1 MKKRRI
7 WIGIIILVLIPIL
20 VPLITL
26 PHANAEILR
35 SLETGLGRKITAD
48 AVHFQL
54 FPLPGVELD
63 NVQLAD
69 DPAFGLEDMVMA
81 NSATANISL
90 WNLLRGR
97 LVFSHIHLQSPSIN
111 LVRNPAGR
119 WNIAALLES
128 TGRPRTGPAH
138 SPSIR
143 FPYLDWSDA
152 RVNFKFDQTK
162 THFYLDQVKGSL
174 ARESSDWRLHLSF
187 VPARSDLN
195 LSNTGVVT
203 LDGRWQTHGASLM
216 QAPFDVV
223 LHLRDSY
230 LAGSS
235 ALLVGHDAGVHGIL
249 SAALQL
255 AGTGRQFSISG
266 TVSAQGLRRWDLLP
280 TSATITAAVAARYTP
295 AQDLLT
301 IEHIGD
307 PGWQHVQVSGS
318 VRHVFS
324 GREADLSLQLH
335 KLPAAS
341 LLPVLLALKANLP
354 SSLTLRGT
362 VDGAAHLTWA
372 ADQAVPEGRA
382 RLSSQALGLSDGA
395 ARLTLGPAAL
405 LWNGHQLDAPAI
417 HATFE
422 RQGAAAAH
430 LRLSGRLDP
439 RGFSF
444 ALTSPALNASGMR
457 ALTHLLG
464 LPSPWPPRLS
474 GVARLDLRLAAPWPQ
489 FRQSA
494 WSGEANFAHARL
506 QLPGTSGLGLQPLAL
521 RLGAGGLQQARFGL
535 ASQPIHGTITWDAD
549 GGMRF
554 ALSGR
559 KVQDHALWSLLHFS
573 RGDLMQRVFG
583 TVLGGDAATPAWLS
597 QLHARGSVQLQQ
609 LDWNGIPADVQL
621 HIDASPGTWRAPE
634 LKIHLGQGLFA
645 GHGRLLRGNFDISG
659 SVPSYDPLHLAPLL
673 QKTPY
678 AGALTG
684 LLSGSLVL
692 TRPLFGGN
700 LQHLDAAGNFQIRS
714 GALAT
719 SDGAWRFQTCRGHYH
734 LRQGEAAFTD
744 VVCSARGLRFTGSGS
759 ARFASGGGLAYTLTL
774 HHGSRTLP
782 LYSPGSTPAGAL
794 PAGRY

>member
-1 MKKRRI
+1 MKKRQI

-35 SLETGLGRKITAD
+35 SLETSLGRKITAD
-48 AVHFQL
+48 GVHFQL

-69 DPAFGLEDMVMA
+69 DPAYGLEDMVMA
-81 NSATANISL
+81 GSATANISL
-90 WNLLRGR
+90 WNLMRGR

-128 TGRPRTGPAH
+128 TGRPRTGP
-138 SPSIR
+138 SPRPSVR

-203 LDGRWQTHGASLM
+203 LDGRWQTRGASLM

-249 SAALQL
+249 SAVLHL

-266 TVSAQGLRRWDLLP
+266 TVTAQGLRRWDLLP
-280 TSATITAAVAARYTP
+280 TSAAITAAVAARYTP
-295 AQDLLT
+295 SQDRLT

-307 PGWQHVQVSGS
+307 PGWQHVQLSGS
-318 VRHVFS
+318 VQHVFS
-324 GREADLSLQLH
+324 GRRTDLSLQLH
-335 KLPAAS
+335 KLPAGA
-341 LLPVLLALKANLP
+341 LLPVMLALKANLP
-354 SSLTLRGT
+354 SNLALTGT
-362 VDGAAHLTWA
+362 VDGAAHLTWV
-372 ADQAVPEGRA
+372 ADEAVPEGHA
-382 RLSSQALGLSDGA
+382 RITSGGLKFADSAASLAL
-395 ARLTLGPAAL
+395 PAAVL
-405 LWNGHQLDAPAI
+405 LWNGHQLTVPVT

-422 RQGAAAAH
+422 RQGAGAAH
-430 LRLSGRLDP
+430 LRLSGKLDP

-444 ALTSPALNASGMR
+444 TLSTPSLDATGTA

-464 LPSPWPPRLS
+464 LPSPWPQRLS
-474 GVARLDLRLAAPWPQ
+474 GVARLDLRLAAAWPQ
-489 FRQSA
+489 FREVA
-494 WSGEANFAHARL
+494 WSGEANFVRAGL
-506 QLPGTSGLGLQPLAL
+506 QLPGTSGLELQPLAL
-521 RLGAGGLQQARFGL
+521 RLGAGGPQQARFGL
-535 ASQPIHGTITWDAD
+535 ASQPVHGSITWESG

-554 ALSGR
+554 SLTGR
-559 KVQDHALWSLLHFS
+559 NLQDHAVWSLLHFS
-573 RGDLMQRVFG
+573 RGDLVQRVFG

-597 QLHARGSVQLQQ
+597 QLHASGSVRFQQ
-609 LDWNGIPADVQL
+609 LDWNGIAADVQL
-621 HIDASPGTWRAPE
+621 QVAASPGAWHAPE
-634 LKIHLGQGLFA
+634 LKIHLAQGLFA
-645 GHGRLLRGNFDISG
+645 GHGRLLRGNFEITG
-659 SVPSYDPLHLAPLL
+659 AVPSREPVRLAPLL
-673 QKTPY
+673 EKTPY
-678 AGALTG
+678 AGVLSG
-684 LLSGSLVL
+684 VLSGSLAL
-692 TRPLFGGN
+692 TRPMFGGN
-700 LQHLDAAGNFQIRS
+700 LQHLEAAGSFRIRN

-719 SDGAWRFQTCRGHYH
+719 SDGAWRFQSCRGEYH
-734 LRQGEAAFTD
+734 LNRGQAALTD
-744 VVCSARGLRFTGSGS
+744 VDCAAHGLRFTGSGTAQFDS
-759 ARFASGGGLAYTLTL
+759 DGALTYTVNLR
-774 HHGSRTLP
+774 HGSRALR
-782 LYSPGSTPAGAL
+782 LVSPTGH
-794 PAGRY
+794 

>member
-1 MKKRRI
+1 MKKRQI

-35 SLETGLGRKITAD
+35 SLETGLGRRITAD

-81 NSATANISL
+81 GSATANISL

-111 LVRNPAGR
+111 LVRNSAGH
-119 WNIAALLES
+119 WNIAVLLES
-128 TGRPRTGPAH
+128 TGRPRTGPSH
-138 SPSIR
+138 LPSVR

-174 ARESSDWRLHLSF
+174 ARERSDWRLHLSF

-203 LDGRWQTHGASLM
+203 LDGRWQTRGARLT
-216 QAPFDVV
+216 QAPFDVA

-235 ALLVGHDAGVHGIL
+235 ALLVGHDAGVHGIV

-255 AGTGRQFSISG
+255 AGTGRRFSISG

-280 TSATITAAVAARYTP
+280 TSATITAAVAASYTP
-295 AQDLLT
+295 SQDRLT

-307 PGWQHVQVSGS
+307 PGWQHVQLSGS

-324 GREADLSLQLH
+324 GRETDLSLQLH
-335 KLPAAS
+335 QMAAAS
-341 LLPVLLALKANLP
+341 LLPVILALKANLP
-354 SSLTLRGT
+354 SHLTLTGT
-362 VDGAAHLTWA
+362 VDGAAHLTRA

-382 RLSSQALGLSDGA
+382 RFSFRALGLSDGA
-395 ARLTLGPAAL
+395 ESLALPAAAL
-405 LWNGHQLDAPAI
+405 LWNGHQLDVPATD
-417 HATFE
+417 ATLG
-422 RQGAAAAH
+422 RQGVLAAH

-444 ALTSPALNASGMR
+444 ALSSPSLNASGTA

-464 LPSPWPPRLS
+464 VPSPWPQRLS
-474 GVARLDLRLAAPWPQ
+474 GVARLDLRLAAPWSQ
-489 FRQSA
+489 FRQA
-494 WSGEANFAHARL
+494 VWNGQANFARARL
-506 QLPGTSGLGLQPLAL
+506 QLPGASGLELQPLAL
-521 RLGAGGLQQARFGL
+521 RLGAGGPQQARFGL
-535 ASQPIHGTITWDAD
+535 ASQPIHGSLTWDAG
-549 GGMRF
+549 GGMHF
-554 ALSGR
+554 ALAGR
-559 KVQDHALWSLLHFS
+559 NLQDHALWSLLHFS

-583 TVLGGDAATPAWLS
+583 AVLGGDAATPAWLG

-609 LDWNGIPADVQL
+609 LDWNGIAADVQL
-621 HIDASPGTWRAPE
+621 YVIASPGAWRAPE
-634 LKIHLGQGLFA
+634 LKVHLGQGLFA
-645 GHGRLLRGNFDISG
+645 GHGRLLRGNFDIKG
-659 SVPSYDPLHLAPLL
+659 AVPSYDSLRLAPLL
-673 QKTPY
+673 QNTPY
-678 AGALTG
+678 TGVLTG
-684 LLSGSLVL
+684 LLSGSLAL
-692 TRPLFGGN
+692 TRPMFGGN
-700 LQHLDAAGNFQIRS
+700 LQQVEAAGNFQVRS

-719 SDGAWRFQTCRGHYH
+719 ANGAWRFQTCRGHYH
-734 LRQGEAAFTD
+734 LRHGQAAFTD
-744 VVCSARGLRFTGSGS
+744 VACVARGLRFTGSGAAHFS
-759 ARFASGGGLAYTLTL
+759 SGGTLTYRL
-774 HHGSRTLP
+774 TLRHGARNVL
-782 LYSPGSTPAGAL
+782 LISPTGH
-794 PAGRY
+794 